1 MFDEVEDVYYKCYY
15 DLDFEDSSSDDEG
28 SSNKSGDVQCM
39 KSVES
44 SDVSIES
51 NSNTVVY
58 VTTKKSSVI
67 KESEKAVW
75 ESSEYSN
82 QSDSSLSA
90 KLPSPSPSSS
100 LVSIVDTELPPS
112 PSSHSSF
119 ASTDLIVDTLI
130 PTQKTPEDEI
140 LDYDDDRCS
149 EDDCSDA
156 ANTLVG
162 LKVAKRKRETKPWIG
177 PIATFDN
184 WTDALSGINL
194 VEPCD

>member
-1 MFDEVEDVYYKCYY
+1 MFDEVEDVYYKHYY
-15 DLDFEDSSSDDEG
+15 DIDFEDSSSEDEDSSSDDEG

-44 SDVSIES
+44 SDVS
-51 NSNTVVY
+51 VVY